1 VSAAPTEP
9 GARYSD
15 LEGRVALVTGGSR
28 GIGAATCRLLAANG
42 VRVGVNGRDPSPIEA
57 LVDEIRTAGGEAIA
71 APGDVR
77 SWTAVEGVR
86 ERTERELGPVDI
98 LMPFAGGFGA
108 YTAVQDI
115 AEEEW
120 HAVIDLNLTTTF
132 LALKSFL
139 PGMLERRRG
148 AVVTMS
154 SNAARVLDVTLTA
167 SYAAAKAGVLQL
179 TRHVAHEV
187 ARRGVRVNCVAPAT
201 TATERIERILSPE
214 ERESFARL
222 APLGGLGAPEDSAHA
237 AVFLASDAARFLTGV
252 TLDVAGGRVM
262 L

>member
-1 VSAAPTEP
+1 VSAAPS
-9 GARYSD
+9 ARYPD

-42 VRVGVNGRDPSPIEA
+42 VRVAVNGRDPSPIGG
-57 LVDEIRTAGGEAIA
+57 LVDEIRAVGGEAIA
-71 APGDVR
+71 APGDVC
-77 SWTAVEGVR
+77 SWTTVEGIR
-86 ERTERELGPVDI
+86 ERVERDLGPVDV

-115 AEEEW
+115 PEEEW
-120 HAVIDLNLTTTF
+120 HAVIDLNLTATF
-132 LALKSFL
+132 LAVKSFL
-139 PGMLERRRG
+139 PRMLERRRG
-148 AVVTMS
+148 AIVTMA

-167 SYAAAKAGVLQL
+167 SYAAAKAGVVQL

-187 ARRGVRVNCVAPAT
+187 AAQGVRVNCVAPAT
-201 TATERIERILSPE
+201 TATERIERILDPE

-222 APLGGLGAPEDSAHA
+222 APLGGLGAPQDSAHA
-237 AVFLASDAARFLTGV
+237 AVFLASDVARFITGV